1 VLVPQDDT
9 VPETDATMA
18 TVFLDQEGRAAGII
32 LPHMSAGV
40 SSAPIAATPQ
50 PESGAPA
57 EAPRLHPFL
66 GSIVAALVE
75 AGLFSER
82 RAVTL
87 ALRARETGQTVLRV
101 LAQDPSAGDLEPIY
115 QFLAQLCGMP
125 LITSK
130 TELVDRAIEP
140 PWLPV
145 SAAEQRGVLLL
156 GTDSPGEAPYAAIDP
171 CDLVTR
177 DWVAR
182 CTGKRPV
189 AVPVLPG
196 AFLDAISRL
205 RVRVE
210 PQAEGKALIPI
221 DISWNQQEE
230 IRDRLENCD
239 VPLIVDYILNTA
251 YEQGASDIHIEPVE
265 DGTVIR
271 IRIDGLLHEETRLS
285 LALHPAI
292 ASRIKILA
300 GMDVAERRRPQD
312 GRITAQIRRVPLDI
326 RVSSFPTV
334 SGEKI
339 VLRLLDEKALRPAP
353 EQLGLRDE
361 NLRLLLDKI
370 SAPHGLVMISG
381 PTGAGKTT
389 TLYSCLSTV
398 DRQGTNVLT
407 IEEPVEYRLSG
418 VHQMKVN
425 EHIGL
430 TSATEI

>member
-1 VLVPQDDT
+1 
-9 VPETDATMA
+9 
-18 TVFLDQEGRAAGII
+18 
-32 LPHMSAGV
+32 
-40 SSAPIAATPQ
+40 
-50 PESGAPA
+50 
-57 EAPRLHPFL
+57 
-66 GSIVAALVE
+66 
-75 AGLFSER
+75 
-82 RAVTL
+82 VTL

-156 GTDSPGEAPYAAIDP
+156 GTDNPDEAPYAAIDP

-381 PTGAGKTT
+381 PTGAG
-389 TLYSCLSTV
+389 
-398 DRQGTNVLT
+398 
-407 IEEPVEYRLSG
+407 
-418 VHQMKVN
+418 
-425 EHIGL
+425 
-430 TSATEI
+430 